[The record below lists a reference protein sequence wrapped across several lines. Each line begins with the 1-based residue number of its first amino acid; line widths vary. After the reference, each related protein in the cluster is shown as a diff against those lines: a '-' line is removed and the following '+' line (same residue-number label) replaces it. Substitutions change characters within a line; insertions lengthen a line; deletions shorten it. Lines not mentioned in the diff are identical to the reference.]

1 MTLQLFKKMQTM
13 WFNNDLNLKIRLYN
27 ILSSDYFSGMLE
39 IVKNSLTLAE
49 IHREEGGNFK
59 VLEKMY

>member
-13 WFNNDLNLKIRLYN
+13 LFNNDLNLKISLYN
-27 ILSSDYFSGMLE
+27 ILNTDYYSGMLE

-49 IHREEGGNFK
+49 ILKKKEGISKF
-59 VLEKMY
+59 